1 MRWARCSGYFAGPRC
16 HAANSPTTAGK
27 GRIASC
33 SKRFVLTTKRV
44 SPARMRR
51 PNLTNTCIRGRESVS
66 DIVRAETSELMCC
79 LLPRPRA
86 PETSVGNQ
94 PICQRKLGLDW
105 MNKSLFA
112 RSCRLLRTSRMA
124 ELSPY
129 SATRR
134 KTPHNEG
141 NAREISD

>member
-66 DIVRAETSELMCC
+66 DIVRAETSE
-79 LLPRPRA
+79 
-86 PETSVGNQ
+86 
-94 PICQRKLGLDW
+94 
-105 MNKSLFA
+105 
-112 RSCRLLRTSRMA
+112 
-124 ELSPY
+124 
-129 SATRR
+129 
-134 KTPHNEG
+134 
-141 NAREISD
+141 